1 MLSEQR
7 VRVMIKEPMNQLRQ
21 NIRSINGRD
30 YGAYQSLKGVWEF
43 PDFELYIDRI
53 PKDPFAPP
61 GTGVFRAR
69 VARDKAAFPDSAASS
84 AVREVALRDFLA
96 RQFHRH
102 SKSISKGRRGTGNS
116 GLITIAEPLQEIL
129 ERSSVVLGKDFIEA
143 RFFIGMPAKGRR
155 VHAPTAETMLFD
167 ELPKIVHASLF
178 AESLDLNDVL
188 RHVETAEDAEFLRE
202 KLTSLGMAAFVADG
216 SLLPRAS
223 GIDPKPLDAARALKF
238 KSPEKPRISVDLP
251 NAGAVTGMGV
261 PTGVTLIVGGG
272 YHGKSTLLQAL
283 ELGIYN
289 HIPGDGRELC
299 VSLPDAA
306 KVRAAS
312 GRSVVNVD
320 ISAFIN
326 KIPLGQ
332 PTTSFS
338 SANASG
344 STSQA
349 AFIVESIEA
358 GASVILIDED
368 TSATNFM
375 IRDRRM
381 QELVAKKNEPITPFV
396 DKVRQLYEEHG
407 ISTIIVM
414 GGSGD
419 YLGVADCVIQMTE
432 FEPHDVTAR
441 AHEVAERFTTQRAK
455 EGGGSFKSPRPRFP
469 VGGGLDPRNEYG
481 HFRIKAPEPRRLV
494 LGKKSVDL
502 RDVEQI
508 VETAQTRA
516 IGRAIHHALKQMDG
530 KNNLRTIADKVMD
543 DIRRKGLDVLDSNLT
558 GDLAA
563 FRKLEFAAALNRIR
577 NLEVPCRH

>member
-1 MLSEQR
+1 ME
-7 VRVMIKEPMNQLRQ
+7 QLRQ
-21 NIRSINGRD
+21 KLLSIDGRD
-30 YGAYQSLKGVWEF
+30 YGAYQSLKGIWQF
-43 PDFELYIDRI
+43 GDFELHIDRI

-69 VARDKAAFPDSAASS
+69 VARSKAGFPDSATSS
-84 AVREVALRDFLA
+84 VVKEVALRDFLA

-129 ERSSVVLGKDFIEA
+129 ERSSVVLDKEFIEA
-143 RFFIGMPAKGRR
+143 RFFIGLPAKGRR
-155 VHAPTAETMLFD
+155 VHAQTAETMLFD
-167 ELPKIVHASLF
+167 ELPKIVHASLY
-178 AESLDLNDVL
+178 AENLDMGNLIS
-188 RHVETAEDAEFLRE
+188 HVETAEDAEYLRE
-202 KLTSLGMAAFVADG
+202 MLPSLGMAAFVADG

-223 GIDPKPLDAARALKF
+223 GIDPKPLDATKALKF
-238 KSPEKPRISVDLP
+238 KAPEKLRISVDLP
-251 NAGAVTGMGV
+251 NAETVTGMGI
-261 PTGVTLIVGGG
+261 PKGVTLIVGGG

-283 ELGIYN
+283 ELGVYN

-299 VSLPDAA
+299 VSLPDSA

-326 KIPLGQ
+326 EIPLGE

-441 AHEVAERFTTQRAK
+441 AHEVAKQFTTKRTK
-455 EGGGSFKSPRPRFP
+455 EGGDTFESPRKRFP
-469 VGGGLDPRNEYG
+469 VGDGLDPRNEYG
-481 HFRIKAPEPRRLV
+481 RFRIKAPEPRRLV
-494 LGKKSVDL
+494 LGKNSVDL
-502 RDVEQI
+502 HDVEQI
-508 VETAQTRA
+508 VESAQTRA
-516 IGRAIHHALKQMDG
+516 IGRAIHHALKLMDG
-530 KNNLRTIADKVMD
+530 KNDLRTITEKVMD
-543 DIRRKGLDVLDSNLT
+543 DIKRDGLDVLDSSLT

-577 NLEVPCRH
+577 NLKVPCRH

>member
-1 MLSEQR
+1 
-7 VRVMIKEPMNQLRQ
+7 MIKEQMEQLRQ
-21 NIRSINGRD
+21 KLRPINGRD
-30 YGAYQSLKGVWEF
+30 YGAYQSLKGVWQF
-43 PDFELYIDRI
+43 PDFELHIDRI

-61 GTGVFRAR
+61 GTGVFRVR
-69 VARDKAAFPDSAASS
+69 VARDKAGFPDSAVSS
-84 AVREVALRDFLA
+84 AVREVALRDYLA

-102 SKSISKGRRGTGNS
+102 GKSISKGRRGTGNS

-129 ERSSVVLGKDFIEA
+129 ERSSVVLGKEFIEA

-155 VHAPTAETMLFD
+155 VQADIAETMLFD
-167 ELPKIVHASLF
+167 ELPQIVHASLF
-178 AESLDLNDVL
+178 AESLDIARLN

-202 KLTSLGMAAFVADG
+202 RLPSLGMAAFVVDG
-216 SLLPRAS
+216 ALLPRAS
-223 GIDPKPLDAARALKF
+223 GVDPKPLDAAKALKF
-238 KSPEKPRISVDLP
+238 KSPENLRISVDLP
-251 NAGAVTGMGV
+251 NVGAITGMGI
-261 PTGVTLIVGGG
+261 PKGVTLIVGGG

-283 ELGIYN
+283 ESGVYN
-289 HIPGDGRELC
+289 HVPGDGREFC
-299 VSLPDAA
+299 VSLPDSA

-326 KIPLGQ
+326 EIPLGG
-332 PTTSFS
+332 PTTSFT

-441 AHEVAERFTTQRAK
+441 AHEVAERFTTKRAM

-469 VGGGLDPRNEYG
+469 VGDGLDPRNEYG
-481 HFRIKAPEPRRLV
+481 HFRINAPEPHRLV
-494 LGKKSVDL
+494 LGKNSIDL
-502 RDVEQI
+502 HDVEQL
-508 VETAQTRA
+508 VEAAQTKA

-530 KNNLRTIADKVMD
+530 KNDLRRIAEKVMD
-543 DIRRKGLDVLDSNLT
+543 DIKREGLDVLDPNLT
-558 GDLAA
+558 GDLAG
-563 FRKLEFAAALNRIR
+563 FRKLEFAAVLNRIR